1 MTTKERRIL
10 LKGIYRTAE
19 RARTAKLA
27 AERAL
32 ADGAH
37 DRWLACHGAEER
49 DTLMHDTL
57 VSLGHSLH
65 ERDGGDWIAFDSE
78 MEAVT
83 KSAEIY
89 AAIGERLTDRQIENS
104 LEAFC
109 IADDDPTYAS
119 WTPTMPAM
127 AEERTAGT
135 AGGTVSGTKGT
146 VGGTAGTAPTH
157 DPEAVRP

>member
-27 AERAL
+27 AECAL
-32 ADGAH
+32 A
-37 DRWLACHGAEER
+37 HGAEER

-89 AAIGERLTDRQIENS
+89 AAIGEHITDCQLESS

-127 AEERTAGT
+127 AEER
-135 AGGTVSGTKGT
+135 SGRHRVWHKRHSGRH
-146 VGGTAGTAPTH
+146 GRHSADA
-157 DPEAVRP
+157 RS